1 MGLRDFLNSVG
12 SRQSTLRTRELPPLK
27 LTKAVQKLEAS
38 IASSGGAI
46 GEAPGAFVQR
56 IEKTWSDTRSLA
68 ALTNRD
74 LRGIAY
80 FLYQESELV
89 TGVLADNEGFIGE
102 FLKAF
107 SARPSSLLARSLTNT
122 FLLHFG
128 HNSKVDRQISDA
140 LNGLPDNKT
149 PPTLRSLREAGLI
162 DDRLGPDRLGRLL
175 STATD
180 IPQSLTALGV
190 SEVISRCAFVAEA
203 YERVCRNVIGTT
215 GDPTMAVQQ
224 IFSWATSG
232 TEKRSEAF
240 PTKTA
245 ATVDALLLPWQRSR
259 IAPPPALQIRIK
271 DFLVAS
277 LGDPR
282 FRHSSARWKTI
293 GDEASAVLK
302 RWLNTASVMQFFDI
316 VDATMASPDDKR
328 MWKHRRAFWT
338 AYLGEVSDAWVVFG
352 GHGASMAM
360 DAARR
365 SNDASLTEFARFGSS
380 GASGSQA
387 VLILT
392 IGNLRIAEWSHS
404 GKCRM
409 WSIGENGPTP
419 YEKSYTVSALRRAV
433 WAESH
438 VGADTGVWQRTFAS
452 KIRSETGINKPASAY
467 RV

>member
-1 MGLRDFLNSVG
+1 MGLRDFLNSMER
-12 SRQSTLRTRELPPLK
+12 RQSTLRTRELPPLE

-38 IASSGGAI
+38 IARSGGAI

-80 FLYQESELV
+80 FLYQETESV
-89 TGVLADNEGFIGE
+89 AGVLADNEGFVGE
-102 FLKAF
+102 FIKAF

-140 LNGLPDNKT
+140 LKRLPENKT
-149 PPTLRSLREAGLI
+149 PPNLRSLREAGLI

-175 STATD
+175 STSTD
-180 IPQSLTALGV
+180 IPQSLAELGI
-190 SEVISRCAFVAEA
+190 SEVISRCAFVAAA
-203 YERVCRNVIGTT
+203 YERSCRNVVEKT
-215 GDPTMAVQQ
+215 GDPTAAVQQ
-224 IFSWATSG
+224 IFTWATSG
-232 TEKRSEAF
+232 SDKRSEAF

-259 IAPPPALQIRIK
+259 IAPPPALQTRIK

-282 FRHSSARWKTI
+282 FRHSSARWTTLSE
-293 GDEASAVLK
+293 EARTVLK
-302 RWLNTASVMQFFDI
+302 HWLNIASVTQFFDI
-316 VDATMASPDDKR
+316 VDDTMADPPSKR
-328 MWKHRRAFWT
+328 MWKYRRAFWT
-338 AYLGEVSDAWVVFG
+338 AYLEEVSDAWVVFG
-352 GHGASMAM
+352 TSGAAMAR

-365 SNDASLTEFARFGSS
+365 SNDSSLSQFGRFGSS

-387 VLILT
+387 VLILS

-409 WSIGENGPTP
+409 WTGNERAPAP
-419 YEKSYTVSALRRAV
+419 YEKSYSVYALRNAP
-433 WAESH
+433 WEESH
-438 VGADTGVWQRTFAS
+438 TGAEQGNWQRSFRN
-452 KIRSETGINKPASAY
+452 KIRAETGINRPDGAFSI
-467 RV
+467 